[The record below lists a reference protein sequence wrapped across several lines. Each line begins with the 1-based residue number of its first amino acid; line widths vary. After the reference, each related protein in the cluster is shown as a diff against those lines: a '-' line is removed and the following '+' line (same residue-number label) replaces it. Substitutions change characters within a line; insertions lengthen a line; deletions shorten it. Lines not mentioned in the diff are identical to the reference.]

1 MKPLT
6 TSIYTFPDLI
16 NGGYQYVDK
25 TEAIHRLISQYKGQ
39 YFLSRPRRF
48 GKSLLISTLKSI
60 FTGQRELF
68 GGLAIDQMDYD
79 WETYPVIQ
87 LDMGDAEADGVEEI
101 KTGLWELLDET
112 AEKIGVE
119 LSNSLVYSRFR
130 ELIQKSARN
139 RPVVILIDEYDK
151 PLLSHLGEESAVDV
165 QTLLKRFYSVIKSTE
180 AYQRFVLLTGVSK
193 FSKVSIFSDLNNL
206 TDLTMQQRA
215 ATLLGY
221 TQEELETNF
230 PGYIDRLAEACE
242 TTREKC
248 LDNLKEWYDG
258 YRFHRSAETVY
269 NPVSVMKCLMQQ
281 DFQNYWFE
289 TGTPAFLMN
298 LLRERPM
305 DMEDLSL
312 PEAGFSTYEPDQLHP
327 LPLLVQ
333 TGYLTIDGTRD
344 VMGTRY
350 YDLDYPNRE
359 IQHSFNYWLVREMA
373 HLQDPEMG
381 RALRQISEALDAGD
395 AGGMLEHLKIF
406 FSSLPNTITL
416 DYEKYYQSIFFTI
429 FKLIGVAI
437 DVEVSTNRGRID
449 AVIRTDSD
457 VLVFEFKLHGTAEEA
472 VEQILERGYAEQYQ
486 GDSRS
491 VKIIGAAFSS
501 ETRNI
506 EDWKIESGFSS
517 C

>member
-180 AYQRFVLLTGVSK
+180 ACQRFVLLTGVSK

-312 PEAGFSTYEPDQLHP
+312 PETGFSTYEPDQLHP